1 MNLLRLATMPVRVGV
16 AAVDVTLAVGRLA
29 APDGPVRRPGGLGE
43 RVEVLIGEG
52 GLLEQLTAVLTDPRG
67 PLATLASLAE
77 LTSVEHPLG
86 RALAP
91 GGSLDRLLAP
101 GGPLDR
107 AVAEDGA
114 LERLLAADGP
124 VEQLLAA
131 DGPLEQL
138 LGSQGP
144 LDRLLAPGGAL
155 DRVTMEGGILEVLLQ
170 EEGLAETLLADGGF
184 VEKLTD
190 EGGTLDQLLQLGDTL
205 SHLHESVVG
214 LNDAV
219 VPLSHLVSRLPGG
232 RRSRSIEA

>member
-1 MNLLRLATMPVRVGV
+1 MDLLRVATLPVRLGV
-16 AAVDVTLAVGRLA
+16 AATNVTLGLGRLA
-29 APDGPVRRPGGLGE
+29 APQGPVRRPGGLGDQLDE
-43 RVEVLIGEG
+43 LLRRG
-52 GLLEQLTAVLTDPRG
+52 GLLDQLLGALTAPDG
-67 PLATLASLAE
+67 PLVTLASVAE

-107 AVAEDGA
+107 AVADDGA
-114 LERLLAADGP
+114 LERLLAPDGP
-124 VEQLLAA
+124 VEQLLAP

-155 DRVTMEGGILEVLLQ
+155 DRVTMEGGVLEVLLR
-170 EEGLAETLLADGGF
+170 EEGLADELLADGGF
-184 VEKLTD
+184 VEKLTQ

-232 RRSRSIEA
+232 RRRSIEV